1 MKNKHISLSTKM
13 FLGNILPLILASTF
27 IIGSFLIVLNKTIN
41 TDIEKITKTS
51 IENLDGKIST
61 IIQGYETQIDH
72 LRNIVKEKHDKETAD
87 LATKALTVNMP
98 EDFSL
103 YYGTLISRYEPGGFY
118 SDSSGWNPDSDW
130 LPPERPWFK
139 DAVKNSGEF
148 AITDPYVDTMT
159 NSICTTISKD
169 VKDENNNLLGVA
181 AIDIILNNLSVAMSD
196 IKISENAK
204 AYIVNTDGLFIT
216 NDDTSFLMEKSI
228 FDEPE
233 FKKYN
238 FSKDNFFNSAN
249 AIIKGGIFYGACK
262 SSSTPWYIVVYGPV
276 SDFTKNSYSAILK
289 VLLIITAA
297 IVTAMAI
304 LLFSAK
310 ASAKEFKLMAENCNE
325 IAQGD
330 FTKEVKEGSTKEAAE
345 LAEGFNN
352 IIIDLSSLIKNIRN
366 SASDIGYI
374 TENLSE
380 ASDVIGQSVETANGS
395 VENVAQSVQTQI
407 CSVDKISQSVTE
419 IVTQINNLKSEIENQ
434 DRTIDNSSDS
444 IEIVANNL
452 LAVNEK
458 IAETS
463 KDVSELVEFAD
474 KNKNELKNSVAQIL
488 EVKEKSKNLLDT
500 NKMIASVASQT
511 NLLAMNA
518 AIEAAHAGA
527 AGKGFAVVAN
537 EIRKL
542 AETTSKQAKTSS
554 ESLKLIQT
562 QIDTISDT
570 SMDVEK
576 AFENTI
582 KKIGNI
588 STSVDSLKSSAEVQ
602 GQKAQEILSALDN
615 MKSSSKIVKSG
626 TEKIVEVTTAASS
639 ICSELVNLNSSVE
652 QNLTECKDAATT
664 LLSAAI
670 KITETVSKNNASVET
685 LNHAISTFKVKC

>member
-72 LRNIVKEKHDKETAD
+72 LRSIVKEKHDKETAD

-196 IKISENAK
+196 IKISENVK

-233 FKKYN
+233 FKKHN
-238 FSKDNFFNSAN
+238 FSKNNFFGSAN
-249 AIIKGGIFYGACK
+249 VMIKNGIFYGVCK

-330 FTKEVKEGSTKEAAE
+330 FTKEVKEGRTKEAAE

-664 LLSAAI
+664 LLSAAS
-670 KITETVSKNNASVET
+670 KITETVSKNNAYVET
-685 LNHAISTFKVKC
+685 LNHAISPFKVKC

>member
-238 FSKDNFFNSAN
+238 FSKDNFFYSAN

>member
-27 IIGSFLIVLNKTIN
+27 IISSFLIVLNKTIN
-41 TDIEKITKTS
+41 ADIEKITKTS
-51 IENLDGKIST
+51 IENLDSKIST

-72 LRNIVKEKHDKETAD
+72 LRNIVKEKHNKETAD

-204 AYIVNTDGLFIT
+204 AYIVNADGLFIT

-233 FKKYN
+233 FKKHN
-238 FSKDNFFNSAN
+238 FSKDNFFDSSNV
-249 AIIKGGIFYGACK
+249 IIKGGIFYGACK

-276 SDFTKNSYSAILK
+276 SDFTKNSYSVIFK
-289 VLLIITAA
+289 VLLIIMAA

-352 IIIDLSSLIKNIRN
+352 IIVDLSSLIKNIRN
-366 SASDIGYI
+366 SASDIGHI
-374 TENLSE
+374 TENLSK
-380 ASDVIGQSVETANGS
+380 ASEVIGQSVETANSS

-407 CSVDKISQSVTE
+407 HSVDKIDHSVTE

-444 IEIVANNL
+444 IEIVANNV

-458 IAETS
+458 ITETS

-474 KNKNELKNSVAQIL
+474 KNRNELKNSVAQIL

-500 NKMIASVASQT
+500 NKIIASVASQT

-518 AIEAAHAGA
+518 AIEAAHAGV
-527 AGKGFAVVAN
+527 AGKGFAVVAE

-570 SMDVEK
+570 SIDVEK

-602 GQKAQEILSALDN
+602 GQKAQEILSALDD
-615 MKSSSKIVKSG
+615 MKNSSKIVKSG
-626 TEKIVEVTTAASS
+626 AEKIVEVTTAASS
-639 ICSELVNLNSSVE
+639 ICSELVDLNSSVE

-664 LLSAAI
+664 LLSASN

-685 LNHAISTFKVKC
+685 LSHAISPFKVK

>member
-13 FLGNILPLILASTF
+13 FLGNILPLIFASTF
-27 IIGSFLIVLNKTIN
+27 IIGSFLIVLKKTIN
-41 TDIEKITKTS
+41 TDIEKITETS
-51 IENLDGKIST
+51 IENLDSKISA
-61 IIQGYETQIDH
+61 IIQEYETQIDH
-72 LRNIVKEKHDKETAD
+72 LRNIVKEKHNKETAD

-98 EDFSL
+98 EDFAL

-118 SDSSGWNPDSDW
+118 SDSSGWNPDADW
-130 LPPERPWFK
+130 LPPERPWFQ

-169 VKDENNNLLGVA
+169 VKDENNKLLGVA
-181 AIDIILNNLSVAMSD
+181 AIDIILNNLSTAMAD

-204 AYIVNTDGLFIT
+204 AYIVNADGLFIT

-228 FDEPE
+228 FDESE
-233 FKKYN
+233 FKKHSFN
-238 FSKDNFFNSAN
+238 KTNFFNLSN
-249 AIIKGGIFYGACK
+249 IIIKGGIFYGVCK
-262 SSSTPWYIVVYGPV
+262 SSSTPWYIVAYGPV
-276 SDFTKNSYSAILK
+276 SDFTKNSYSAIFK
-289 VLLIITAA
+289 VLLIIIAAIATAA
-297 IVTAMAI
+297 VI

-310 ASAKEFKLMAENCNE
+310 SSAREFKLMVVNCNE

-330 FTKEVKEGSTKEAAE
+330 FTKEVKDGSTKEAAE

-352 IIIDLSSLIKNIRN
+352 IIVDLSSLIKGIRN
-366 SASDIGYI
+366 SANDIGNI

-380 ASDVIGQSVETANGS
+380 ASDVIGQSVETTNSS

-407 CSVDKISQSVTE
+407 HSVDKIDQSVTE
-419 IVTQINNLKSEIENQ
+419 IVKQINSLKSEIETQ
-434 DRTIDNSSDS
+434 DRIIDDSSDS
-444 IEIVANNL
+444 IEIVANNV

-458 IAETS
+458 ISETS

-474 KNKNELKNSVAQIL
+474 KNRNELKNSVAQIL

-500 NKMIASVASQT
+500 NKIIASVASQT

-518 AIEAAHAGA
+518 AIEAAHAGV

-542 AETTSKQAKTSS
+542 AETTSKQAKSSS
-554 ESLKLIQT
+554 ESLKIIQT

-570 SMDVEK
+570 SIDVEK

-582 KKIGNI
+582 EKIGNI
-588 STSVDSLKSSAEVQ
+588 NTSVDSLKTSAEEQ
-602 GQKAQEILSALDN
+602 GQKAQEILSALDD

-626 TEKIVEVTTAASS
+626 AEKIVQVTTDASS
-639 ICSELVNLNSSVE
+639 ICNELVKLNSSVE

-664 LLSAAI
+664 LLAASN

-685 LNHAISTFKVKC
+685 LNQAISPFKVK

>member
-139 DAVKNSGEF
+139 DAVKNSREF

-196 IKISENAK
+196 IKISENTK

-518 AIEAAHAGA
+518 AIEAAHAGE

-664 LLSAAI
+664 LLSAAS
-670 KITETVSKNNASVET
+670 KITETVSKNNAYVET
-685 LNHAISTFKVKC
+685 LNHAISPFKVKC

>member
-72 LRNIVKEKHDKETAD
+72 LRSIVKEKHDKETAD

-238 FSKDNFFNSAN
+238 FNKDNFFDSAN

-330 FTKEVKEGSTKEAAE
+330 FTKEVKEGRTKEAAE

-366 SASDIGYI
+366 SASDIGHI

-458 IAETS
+458 IAKTS

-562 QIDTISDT
+562 QIDTISET

-664 LLSAAI
+664 LLSAAS

-685 LNHAISTFKVKC
+685 LNHAISPFKVKC